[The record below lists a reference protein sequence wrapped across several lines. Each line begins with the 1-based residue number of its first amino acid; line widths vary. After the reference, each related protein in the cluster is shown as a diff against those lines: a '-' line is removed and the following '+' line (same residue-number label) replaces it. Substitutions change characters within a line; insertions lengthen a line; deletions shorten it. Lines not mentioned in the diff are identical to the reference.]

1 MRHGPGRAGMQ
12 MQRAKDFRG
21 TVRRLLT
28 YLRPHRFAMLMVL
41 VFAVISTVFNI
52 FSPQLLG
59 RATTIL
65 FQGVMEKAQGVP
77 GAAIDFAALR
87 TILAALA
94 GLYIAGTLFV
104 YLQQYIM
111 TGVTQRIVYDLREDI
126 NLKLAKLPLRY
137 YDRTPHGDTLS
148 RITNDVDMVSQTL
161 QQGVTQLVTSA
172 VTVAGVV
179 IMMLRISPVMTL
191 VTMVML
197 PLSGLISVLV
207 ISRSQRFSQA
217 NNDGWGTQWAC
228 GRDVYRPSCGEGV
241 WAGRGFPREV

>member
-172 VTVAGVV
+172 VTVAGGHHVRV
-179 IMMLRISPVMTL
+179 SPVMTL
-191 VTMVML
+191 VAMVML
-197 PLSGLISVLV
+197 PLSGLVSVLV
-207 ISRSQRFSQA
+207 ILDSAVSQA
-217 NNDGWGTQWAC
+217 NNDGSGTQWAC

-241 WAGRGFPREV
+241 WGSGRGFPREV

>member
-1 MRHGPGRAGMQ
+1 
-12 MQRAKDFRG
+12 
-21 TVRRLLT
+21 
-28 YLRPHRFAMLMVL
+28 MLMVL

-161 QQGVTQLVTSA
+161 QQGDVLSHP
-172 VTVAGVV
+172 
-179 IMMLRISPVMTL
+179 RSPS
-191 VTMVML
+191 
-197 PLSGLISVLV
+197 P
-207 ISRSQRFSQA
+207 
-217 NNDGWGTQWAC
+217 GW
-228 GRDVYRPSCGEGV
+228 SS
-241 WAGRGFPREV
+241 